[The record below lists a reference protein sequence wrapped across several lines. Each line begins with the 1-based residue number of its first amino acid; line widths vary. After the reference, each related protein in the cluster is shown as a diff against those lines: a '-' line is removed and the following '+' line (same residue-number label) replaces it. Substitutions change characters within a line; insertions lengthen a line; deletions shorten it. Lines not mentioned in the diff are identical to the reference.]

1 VASDAVKSSVYRGL
15 TPDDLFDIAVRHRL
29 HFDQSRQTGIVFHML
44 ASLTE
49 DGHFGM
55 TAVGDDPA
63 EASQIYDRAI
73 AVLDAEAR
81 DALAERPLPPA

>member
-1 VASDAVKSSVYRGL
+1 
-15 TPDDLFDIAVRHRL
+15 
-29 HFDQSRQTGIVFHML
+29 ML

-63 EASQIYDRAI
+63 EAREIYDRAI
-73 AVLDAEAR
+73 TVLDAEAR